1 MRARRSAEQVRA
13 AGRRGAGA
21 PPAEARLQIE
31 GLSPRRLGTVAMVV
45 LAVVLAVF
53 GVKESV
59 RAWQMRRDM
68 RAVERELSTLRAQ
81 QADLAKTV
89 DRLRTDPHYIEKL
102 AREEMGMV
110 REGETVLKF
119 PSQNSPGTPR

>member
-1 MRARRSAEQVRA
+1 VKARRRA
-13 AGRRGAGA
+13 Q
-21 PPAEARLQIE
+21 EA
-31 GLSPRRLGTVAMVV
+31 LSPRRLGIVAMIG

-68 RAVERELSTLRAQ
+68 RAVERELTTLRAQ

-89 DRLRTDPHYIEKL
+89 DRLRNDPLYIEKL

-119 PSQNSPGTPR
+119 PSQGAAGPR

>member
-1 MRARRSAEQVRA
+1 
-13 AGRRGAGA
+13 
-21 PPAEARLQIE
+21 
-31 GLSPRRLGTVAMVV
+31 MVV
-45 LAVVLAVF
+45 LAVGLAVF

-68 RAVERELSTLRAQ
+68 QTVERDLTTLRAQ
-81 QADLAKTV
+81 QEQLARTV
-89 DRLRTDPHYIEKL
+89 DRLRNDPLYIEKL

-119 PSQNSPGTPR
+119 PSQSSPPNPR

>member
-1 MRARRSAEQVRA
+1 MK
-13 AGRRGAGA
+13 A
-21 PPAEARLQIE
+21 PRVDLER
-31 GLSPRRLGTVAMVV
+31 LSPQKLGTIAMVV
-45 LAVVLAVF
+45 LAVGLAVF

-68 RAVERELSTLRAQ
+68 RAVEREVETLRAK
-81 QADLAKTV
+81 QAELTRTV
-89 DRLRTDPHYIEKL
+89 ERLRNDPLYIEKL

-119 PSQNSPGTPR
+119 PSQQTSPGTPR

>member
-1 MRARRSAEQVRA
+1 MRAPRVDLEK
-13 AGRRGAGA
+13 
-21 PPAEARLQIE
+21 
-31 GLSPRRLGTVAMVV
+31 LSPQRLGAIAMVA

-68 RAVERELSTLRAQ
+68 RAVEREVEALRGK
-81 QADLAKTV
+81 QAELTRTV
-89 DRLRTDPHYIEKL
+89 DRLRNDPLYIEKL

-119 PSQNSPGTPR
+119 PSQTAPGTPR

>member
-1 MRARRSAEQVRA
+1 M
-13 AGRRGAGA
+13 
-21 PPAEARLQIE
+21 
-31 GLSPRRLGTVAMVV
+31 VA

-68 RAVERELSTLRAQ
+68 HATEREVEALRAK
-81 QADLAKTV
+81 QAELTRTI
-89 DRLRTDPHYIEKL
+89 DRLRNDPLYIEKL

-119 PSQNSPGTPR
+119 PSQSSPNLAR

>member
-1 MRARRSAEQVRA
+1 MRARRVEDQ
-13 AGRRGAGA
+13 
-21 PPAEARLQIE
+21 
-31 GLSPRRLGTVAMVV
+31 GLSPQRLGTILMVV
-45 LAVVLAVF
+45 LAVGLAVF

-68 RAVERELSTLRAQ
+68 QSAERELGALRAKQ
-81 QADLAKTV
+81 SELTRSV
-89 DRLRTDPHYIEKL
+89 DRLRNDPLYIEKL

-119 PSQNSPGTPR
+119 PSPAHR

>member
-1 MRARRSAEQVRA
+1 MRARRVDVQV
-13 AGRRGAGA
+13 
-21 PPAEARLQIE
+21 
-31 GLSPRRLGTVAMVV
+31 LSPQRLGTIAMVA
-45 LAVVLAVF
+45 LAVGLAVF

-68 RAVERELSTLRAQ
+68 QTVERELGTLRAK
-81 QADLAKTV
+81 QAELTRTV
-89 DRLRTDPHYIEKL
+89 DRLRNDPLYIEKL

-119 PSQNSPGTPR
+119 PSQTTPAAPPQPPR

>member
-1 MRARRSAEQVRA
+1 MRARRID
-13 AGRRGAGA
+13 
-21 PPAEARLQIE
+21 LQ
-31 GLSPRRLGTVAMVV
+31 GLSPKRLGTIAMVV
-45 LAVVLAVF
+45 LAVGLAVF

-68 RAVERELSTLRAQ
+68 HAVEREVQALRAKQ
-81 QADLAKTV
+81 EQLTRSVDL
-89 DRLRTDPHYIEKL
+89 LRNDPLYIEKL

-119 PSQNSPGTPR
+119 PSQTAR

>member
-1 MRARRSAEQVRA
+1 VRRRA
-13 AGRRGAGA
+13 ADV
-21 PPAEARLQIE
+21 Q
-31 GLSPRRLGTVAMVV
+31 GLNPKRLGTVAMVL
-45 LAVVLAVF
+45 LAVGLAVF

-68 RAVERELSTLRAQ
+68 HAVEREVQALRAK
-81 QADLAKTV
+81 QAELTRTV
-89 DRLRTDPHYIEKL
+89 DRLRNDPLYIEKL

-119 PSQNSPGTPR
+119 PSQNAR

>member
-1 MRARRSAEQVRA
+1 M
-13 AGRRGAGA
+13 
-21 PPAEARLQIE
+21 
-31 GLSPRRLGTVAMVV
+31 VA
-45 LAVVLAVF
+45 LAVGLAVF

-68 RAVERELSTLRAQ
+68 QTVERDLTTLRAQ
-81 QADLAKTV
+81 QEQLARTV
-89 DRLRTDPHYIEKL
+89 DRLRNDPLYIEKL

-119 PSQNSPGTPR
+119 PSQGSPPNPR

>member
-1 MRARRSAEQVRA
+1 VRA
-13 AGRRGAGA
+13 PRVDVRD
-21 PPAEARLQIE
+21 
-31 GLSPRRLGTVAMVV
+31 LSPQKLGTIAMVV
-45 LAVVLAVF
+45 LAVGLAVF

-68 RAVERELSTLRAQ
+68 HVAEREVEALRAK
-81 QADLAKTV
+81 QADLTRTI
-89 DRLRTDPHYIEKL
+89 DRLRNDPLYIEKL

-119 PSQNSPGTPR
+119 PSQNSPNTPR

>member
-1 MRARRSAEQVRA
+1 VRA
-13 AGRRGAGA
+13 PRVDT
-21 PPAEARLQIE
+21 QK
-31 GLSPRRLGTVAMVV
+31 LSPRRLGTIAMVA
-45 LAVVLAVF
+45 LAVGLAVF

-68 RAVERELSTLRAQ
+68 QAVERDVQTLRAK
-81 QADLAKTV
+81 QAELTRTV
-89 DRLRTDPHYIEKL
+89 ERLRNDPLYIEKL

-119 PSQNSPGTPR
+119 PSQNR

>member
-1 MRARRSAEQVRA
+1 VRA
-13 AGRRGAGA
+13 PRVDVR
-21 PPAEARLQIE
+21 E
-31 GLSPRRLGTVAMVV
+31 LSPQKLGTIAMVV
-45 LAVVLAVF
+45 LAVGLAVF

-68 RAVERELSTLRAQ
+68 HVAEREVEALRAK
-81 QADLAKTV
+81 QADLTRTI
-89 DRLRTDPHYIEKL
+89 DRLRNDPLYIEKL

-119 PSQNSPGTPR
+119 PSQNSPNTPR

>member
-1 MRARRSAEQVRA
+1 MRARRPAEEVRA

-21 PPAEARLQIE
+21 PSAEARLQIE
-31 GLSPRRLGTVAMVV
+31 GLSPRRLGIVAMIV

-59 RAWQMRRDM
+59 RAWQMRHDM
-68 RAVERELSTLRAQ
+68 RAVERELTTLRGQ

-89 DRLRTDPHYIEKL
+89 ERLRNDPLYIEKL

-119 PSQNSPGTPR
+119 PTQGAAGAR

>member
-1 MRARRSAEQVRA
+1 VRPRRADDR
-13 AGRRGAGA
+13 
-21 PPAEARLQIE
+21 
-31 GLSPRRLGTVAMVV
+31 GLSPQRLGTVAMVA
-45 LAVVLAVF
+45 LAVGLAVF

-68 RAVERELSTLRAQ
+68 QTVERDLTTLRAQ
-81 QADLAKTV
+81 QEQLARTV
-89 DRLRTDPHYIEKL
+89 DRLRNDPLYIEKL

-119 PSQNSPGTPR
+119 PSQSSPPNPR

>member
-1 MRARRSAEQVRA
+1 MRAPRVDVRD
-13 AGRRGAGA
+13 
-21 PPAEARLQIE
+21 
-31 GLSPRRLGTVAMVV
+31 LSPQKLGTIAMVV
-45 LAVVLAVF
+45 LAVGLAVF

-68 RAVERELSTLRAQ
+68 HVAEREVEALRAK
-81 QADLAKTV
+81 QADLTRTI
-89 DRLRTDPHYIEKL
+89 DRLRNDPLYIEKL

-119 PSQNSPGTPR
+119 PSQNSPNTPR

>member
-1 MRARRSAEQVRA
+1 VAGPLPLHARRPVKA
-13 AGRRGAGA
+13 RR
-21 PPAEARLQIE
+21 PAQQ
-31 GLSPRRLGTVAMVV
+31 GLSPRRLGIVAMIV

-68 RAVERELSTLRAQ
+68 RAVERELTTLRTQ

-89 DRLRTDPHYIEKL
+89 ERLRNDPLYIEKL

-119 PSQNSPGTPR
+119 PSQGAAGPR

>member
-1 MRARRSAEQVRA
+1 MRAPRVDVEK
-13 AGRRGAGA
+13 
-21 PPAEARLQIE
+21 
-31 GLSPRRLGTVAMVV
+31 LSPKRLGTIAMVA
-45 LAVVLAVF
+45 LAVGLAVF

-68 RAVERELSTLRAQ
+68 HAVEREVQTLRAKQ
-81 QADLAKTV
+81 EQLTRTV
-89 DRLRTDPHYIEKL
+89 DRLRNDPLYIEKL